1 MDYQTLNKS
10 ISEMSD
16 EELAEHLKKIRAD
29 RRTVNRAPAKKK
41 STAAKPLRVKDK
53 EQAQALLE
61 MLEQMEDE
69 NV

>member
-10 ISEMSD
+10 ISKMTD
-16 EELAEHLKKIRAD
+16 EDLAEHLKKIRAD

-41 STAAKPLRVKDK
+41 STAKPLRVKDA
-53 EQAQALLE
+53 EQAKLLLE

-69 NV
+69 DV